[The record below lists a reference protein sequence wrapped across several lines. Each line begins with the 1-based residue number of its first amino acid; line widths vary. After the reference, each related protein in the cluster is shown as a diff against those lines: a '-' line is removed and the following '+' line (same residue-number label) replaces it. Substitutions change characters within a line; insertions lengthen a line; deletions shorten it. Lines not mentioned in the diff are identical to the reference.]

1 MPGSSSTG
9 MLASQG
15 IVHVWEAGT
24 LVIRAGD
31 ETTVDELIDHVE
43 MSEQPSLDPTPTRS
57 MRSAV
62 GMRRRGPTSKRY

>member
-1 MPGSSSTG
+1 MPRVVLDG

-24 LVIRAGD
+24 LVMRAGD

-43 MSEQPSLDPTPTRS
+43 MSKQPSLDPDDDQ
-57 MRSAV
+57 V
-62 GMRRRGPTSKRY
+62 VYEIRRLG